1 MGYNVGSMPNSNAPK
16 KGAEKKSGPTLQSV
30 KGMRDIMGES
40 YYHMQGFFEKAQ
52 EVSEYYGFKP
62 IETPV
67 LEGEDVFTTAIGE
80 GTDVVDKEMYAFK
93 TKGGDRVA
101 MRPEMT
107 ASTMRA
113 YIENGMMT
121 LPQPV
126 LMYHSG
132 PVFRHDSPQ
141 KGRYRQF
148 YQFDL
153 DAYGSE
159 KSIVDAL
166 IIRTT
171 FTILEEA
178 GAKDLSVDI
187 NSIGD
192 KECRG
197 KYVRELTNYYKKHLK
212 DLPAVD
218 KERLA
223 NNPLR
228 ILDSKDPKTIALNED
243 APDAVS
249 YLCPACKK
257 HFKEVLEYLEEM
269 EIPYS
274 INKSLVRGLSYY
286 TRTVFEI
293 MEDVVEEGAPEGTP
307 SRKRSIC
314 GGGRYDYLG
323 KMLGSKKDIPAVG
336 VGIGMDRVIES
347 EWFSKLKPRIMKEP
361 EAYFIQFG
369 IDAKLKSLNIMEI
382 LRKAKFPV
390 IQSISKD
397 KLGAQLGHAEKLG
410 LKYVMIFGQR
420 EALDNTVIV
429 RNMETRS
436 QDNVKIDDLK
446 EYIKKLK

>member
-1 MGYNVGSMPNSNAPK
+1 MADK
-16 KGAEKKSGPTLQSV
+16 KSEKKASGPFQTV
-30 KGMRDIMGES
+30 KGMRDITGDM
-40 YYHMQGFFEKAQ
+40 YYKFQGFFEKAQ
-52 EVSEYYGFKP
+52 EVAEYYGFKP
-62 IETPV
+62 IETPI
-67 LEGEDVFTTAIGE
+67 LEQEDVFTTAIGE

-93 TKGGDRVA
+93 TRGGDRVA

-107 ASTMRA
+107 AGTMRA
-113 YIENGMMT
+113 YIENGMNN

-126 LMYHSG
+126 MLYHSG

-148 YQFDL
+148 YGFDL
-153 DAYGSE
+153 DAFGSE

-166 IIRTT
+166 IIRTAY
-171 FTILEEA
+171 TILEEA

-197 KYVRELTNYYKKHLK
+197 KYIKELTNYYKKHIK

-228 ILDSKDPKTIALNED
+228 ILDSKDPKTIALNEE

-274 INKSLVRGLSYY
+274 INKNLVRGLSYY

-293 MEDVVEEGAPEGTP
+293 MEDRETETGEIKKIT
-307 SRKRSIC
+307 IC

-323 KMLGSKKDIPAVG
+323 KMLGSKKDIPAMG
-336 VGIGMDRVIES
+336 MGFGMDRVVES
-347 EWFSKLKPRIMKEP
+347 PWFANLKPRIMKQP

-369 IDAKLKSLNIMEI
+369 LDAKLKSLNIMEI
-382 LRKAKFPV
+382 LRKSKFPV

-410 LKYVMIFGQR
+410 VKYVMIFGQR
-420 EALDNTVIV
+420 EALDNTVII

-436 QDNVKIDDLK
+436 QDTVKIADLK

>member
-1 MGYNVGSMPNSNAPK
+1 MADK
-16 KGAEKKSGPTLQSV
+16 KSEKKASGSFQTV
-30 KGMRDIMGES
+30 KGMRDITGDM
-40 YYHMQGFFEKAQ
+40 YYKFQGFFEKAQ
-52 EVSEYYGFKP
+52 EVAEYYGFKP
-62 IETPV
+62 IETPI
-67 LEGEDVFTTAIGE
+67 LEQEDVFTTAIGE

-93 TKGGDRVA
+93 TRGGDRVA

-107 ASTMRA
+107 AGTMRA
-113 YIENGMMT
+113 YIENGMNN

-126 LMYHSG
+126 MLYHSG

-148 YQFDL
+148 YGFDL
-153 DAYGSE
+153 DAFGSE

-166 IIRTT
+166 IIRTAY
-171 FTILEEA
+171 TILEEA

-197 KYVRELTNYYKKHLK
+197 KYIKELTNYYKKHIK

-218 KERLA
+218 KERLT

-228 ILDSKDPKTIALNED
+228 ILDSKDPKTIALNEE

-274 INKSLVRGLSYY
+274 INKNLVRGLSYY

-293 MEDVVEEGAPEGTP
+293 MEDRETETGEIKKIT
-307 SRKRSIC
+307 IC

-323 KMLGSKKDIPAVG
+323 KMLGSKKDIPAMG
-336 VGIGMDRVIES
+336 MGFGMDRVVES
-347 EWFSKLKPRIMKEP
+347 PWFANLKPRIMKQP

-369 IDAKLKSLNIMEI
+369 LDAKLKSLNIMEI
-382 LRKAKFPV
+382 LRKSKFPV

-410 LKYVMIFGQR
+410 VKYVMTFGQR
-420 EALDNTVIV
+420 EALDNTVII

-436 QDNVKIDDLK
+436 QDTVKIADLK